1 MLLRDHTPGPR
12 RHQRGAAALIVV
24 MLLFFVIS
32 LVAAYTSRNLIF
44 EQRTAGNQYRSTQ
57 AMEAAEAGVEW
68 AIAQL
73 NAGLISDT
81 CGASTSTSNESF
93 RQRYLTIDSVSGD
106 ITRRTASGAGTAL
119 SVTPM
124 CVFNGGSGGTWGCRC
139 PQPTAA
145 PAALATPSGAG
156 TEVAPAFVVRFRPVA
171 ASPARPDLIQLE
183 SNSCTRFNPLE
194 CLNFNTTGRGGTGDG
209 VASVRVALAL
219 RGAIN
224 RLPVAPLTVLGT
236 LAPPPTGVVL
246 SLSNP
251 EGAVN
256 GITLHTAGAAPGT
269 GLNLSSA
276 PGSAAASSVI
286 SNDGTLQPAAQSGTG
301 FNFGANDLRFAS
313 FFGMSPQTYR
323 NQPGL
328 PTLDCSSGCDG
339 DDIEDVVERN
349 PGRPIWL
356 TGSSGT
362 VTLDENLG
370 SDTNPV
376 MLIVEGDLVIDS
388 GVEVRG
394 VIYHRAKPAGGD
406 TTWDVDG
413 TATIRGAVI
422 VEGGLTLDGSSATP
436 TLVYSPVVLRAVK
449 VSMGSFVRVP
459 GSWRDF

>member
-1 MLLRDHTPGPR
+1 MFTPCHRRGQR
-12 RHQRGAAALIVV
+12 RHQHGAAALIVV

-44 EQRTAGNQYRSTQ
+44 EQRTGSNQYRSTQ

-68 AIAQL
+68 TIAQL
-73 NAGLISDT
+73 NAGLINDT
-81 CGASTSTSNESF
+81 CEATTSSGNTSF
-93 RQRYLTIDSVSGD
+93 RQRYLNIDSVSGN
-106 ITRRTASGAGTAL
+106 IPRRTVSGAGTAA
-119 SVTPM
+119 SITPM
-124 CVFNGGSGGTWGCRC
+124 CVFDGSSGGVWSCRC

-156 TEVAPAFVVRFRPVA
+156 TEVAPAFVVRLGALNVPG
-171 ASPARPDLIQLE
+171 RPDLVRLD
-183 SNSCTRFNPLE
+183 SNSCTRFSPLD
-194 CLNFNTTGRGGTGDG
+194 CLNFNSSRGGTGDG
-209 VASVRVALAL
+209 VASVSVILAL
-219 RGAIN
+219 RGALN
-224 RLPVAPLTVLGT
+224 RLPMAPLTVMGT
-236 LAPPPTGVVL
+236 VAAPPSGVVL

-276 PGSAAASSVI
+276 PGSAPASSVI
-286 SNDGTLQPAAQSGTG
+286 SNDGTLQPVAQTAAG
-301 FNFGANDLRFAS
+301 FSANDLRFAS

>member
-1 MLLRDHTPGPR
+1 MFLRRHTPGQR
-12 RHQRGAAALIVV
+12 RHQHGAAALIVV

-44 EQRTAGNQYRSTQ
+44 EQRTAANQYRSTQ

-73 NAGLISDT
+73 NAGLINDT
-81 CGASTSTSNESF
+81 CGATTATSGTGSF
-93 RQRYLTIDSVSGD
+93 RQRYLSIDSASGD
-106 ITRRTASGAGTAL
+106 ITHRGHNVTTGAPA

-124 CVFNGGSGGTWGCRC
+124 CVFDGRSGGVWSCRC
-139 PQPTAA
+139 PQPDAL

-236 LAPPPTGVVL
+236 LAPPPSGVTL

-286 SNDGTLQPAAQSGTG
+286 SNDATLQIAAQTAAG
-301 FNFGANDLRFAS
+301 FSANDLRFAS

-394 VIYHRAKPAGGD
+394 VIYHRAKPGGGD

-413 TATIRGAVI
+413 TAAIRGAVI